1 MAIIRIDAADAIAGA
16 ARSPGD
22 GALFESFGRDSL
34 EQRNLG
40 LQVVEIVHREFD
52 LAAGLGA
59 ARLQR
64 SASGENKNKIC
75 APGAESDPES
85 ALEAR
90 TVSEQQ
96 HDRGDSPRHAQH
108 R

>member
-1 MAIIRIDAADAIAGA
+1 MAIIRIDSADAIAGA

-34 EQRNLG
+34 KQRNLS
-40 LQVVEIVHREFD
+40 LQVVEIVDGEFD
-52 LAAGLGA
+52 LAAGLSA

-64 SASGENKNKIC
+64 STSGENENEIC
-75 APGAESDPES
+75 APGAKGDPES

-90 TVSEQQ
+90 TIGEQQ
-96 HDRGDSPRHAQH
+96 HDRGDAPRHAQH
-108 R
+108 G